1 MVGYLFRLMKTA
13 CKNRIA
19 EGKTWDEIRAIYPKL
34 TDAEFEE
41 IKTAVEGENNRRSIS
56 EAPH

>member
-13 CKNRIA
+13 CKNRLA
-19 EGKTWDEIRAIYPKL
+19 DGKTWEEVKAIYPKL

-41 IKTAVEGENNRRSIS
+41 IKTAVES
-56 EAPH
+56 ESK

>member
-13 CKNRIA
+13 CKNRLA
-19 EGKTWDEIRAIYPKL
+19 EGKSWDEIRNIYPKL

-41 IKTAVEGENNRRSIS
+41 IKKAVEAE
-56 EAPH
+56 EK

>member
-13 CKNRIA
+13 CKNRLA
-19 EGKTWDEIRAIYPKL
+19 EGKTWDEIKAIYTKM

-41 IKTAVEGENNRRSIS
+41 IKTAVESKRK
-56 EAPH
+56 

>member
-13 CKNRIA
+13 CKNRLS
-19 EGKTWDEIRAIYPKL
+19 EGKTWDEIRKIYPKL

-41 IKTAVEGENNRRSIS
+41 IRKAVEAE
-56 EAPH
+56 EK